1 MENLNYKK
9 KNIER
14 KYFKI
19 MRKNQSFRIRKR
31 FYRIERYRIERQKSK
46 NKKEIGELFFKSIIL
61 SADDIDRF
69 EKRK

>member
-19 MRKNQSFRIRKR
+19 MRKNQSFRVRKR